1 MPEQDTAVDAA
12 IEGELKLLDPEVR
25 SSPERV
31 DALLHPEFFEF
42 GASGRVWDRAAIIDA
57 LTEEGDAGAP
67 AATVSAMKA
76 VEIAP
81 GTVHLTFDTDHN
93 GRRAHRSSL
102 WRRTDRGWRLYFH
115 QGTLF
120 PPDGD

>member
-1 MPEQDTAVDAA
+1 STVSAA

-25 SSPERV
+25 CSPERIN
-31 DALLHPEFFEF
+31 ALLNRDLFEF
-42 GASGRVWDRAAIIDA
+42 VPSGKALDRAAIIDA
-57 LTEEGDAGAP
+57 LTDAVSSAAP
-67 AATVSAMKA
+67 AATLSGMKA

-93 GRRAHRSSL
+93 GRRAHRNSL
-102 WRRTDRGWRLYFH
+102 WRHTEQGWRLYFH

-120 PPDGD
+120 TPAAD